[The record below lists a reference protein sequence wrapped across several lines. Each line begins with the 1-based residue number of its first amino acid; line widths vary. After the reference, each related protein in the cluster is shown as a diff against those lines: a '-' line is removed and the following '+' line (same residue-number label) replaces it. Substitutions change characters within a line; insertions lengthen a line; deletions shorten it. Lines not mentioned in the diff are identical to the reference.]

1 MFQCKFWGLFLK
13 IIKKLFVELIDTY
26 FGSLMNVVIYTDSP
40 DAPKNLQIPKYD
52 KRSCDLTWDKPDFD
66 GGNPISGMERLIN
79 RRLWYFSWKKYPEY

>member
-1 MFQCKFWGLFLK
+1 
-13 IIKKLFVELIDTY
+13 
-26 FGSLMNVVIYTDSP
+26 MNVVIYTDSP

-79 RRLWYFSWKKYPEY
+79 KRLWYFSWKKYPEYYFMLSLFTFIKYDLL